1 MKHTIAVA
9 LIAASISTSVLAQNA
24 MSSNFTNTL
33 MPLPAHLTASGGS
46 FAWSDSVSV
55 SVTRFHDRRLDDA
68 VERSLEAMERKTG
81 VPRGGILSVL
91 ATKSRSASLPLL
103 AKGRSRIALEKLAT
117 VNRSPSSAA

>member
-1 MKHTIAVA
+1 
-9 LIAASISTSVLAQNA
+9 

-55 SVTRFHDRRLDDA
+55 GVTRFHDQRLDDA

-81 VPRGGILSVL
+81 VPRQRSVS
-91 ATKSRSASLPLL
+91 TSGSAGLVIEVDGAGEAVQSIDEDESYTL
-103 AKGRSRIALEKLAT
+103 T
-117 VNRSPSSAA
+117 VTASA